1 LNYNNNRPANG
12 TIPFYFKGTL
22 MSSKSSQQKQQI
34 ERAFT
39 YIKIGMIAGMFTLF
53 FLALSQ
59 FLEKPTMILLIAT
72 LVNVVAIVL
81 FLFGF
86 IDKLKHYYPKFY
98 ISSLILVLGVLI
110 VELSTL
116 NYIISTVF
124 PDSFQGIST
133 RIDAFYFTIGMITTA
148 GTGEIQPVSQIAKFL
163 VCGET
168 ILSFTIVVLFLVKEH
183 LGLKSNGTAR

>member
-1 LNYNNNRPANG
+1 
-12 TIPFYFKGTL
+12 